1 MHLTIV
7 GCGFVGLALAR
18 QLQDD
23 RSQLTLTLTTT
34 SEERLAE
41 LRPLAEQARI
51 CDATDA
57 ISLKQSLRDAEIAV
71 FCLGPKG
78 NSQVDEDGYRNTFV
92 DSFHCLTDLLPQ
104 LPQLRQ
110 IIYTSSCSVYGDAQ
124 GAWVSESTPTNPSNG
139 HGAVLVESES
149 LLLAIDQPQRRVC
162 ILRLGALHGPGREFK
177 DRFENLAGQTRPGR
191 GQQFTNWVHVD
202 DVAGAIR
209 AAMTEMWC
217 GVINVVNDQPIRLA
231 ELIDRTLS
239 SEGLEPI
246 QWSNGSKTTSSGRRI
261 RNTRLHA
268 LGYVL
273 KHPKP
278 TF

>member
-18 QLQDD
+18 QLQAE

-34 SEERLAE
+34 REERYAE
-41 LRPLAEQARI
+41 LQPLADQVKI
-51 CDATDA
+51 CDAADP
-57 ISLKQSLRDAEIAV
+57 ISLKQALSDAEIAV

-78 NSQVDEDGYRNTFV
+78 DRQVDEDGYRNTFI
-92 DSFHCLTDLLPQ
+92 DSFQCLTSLLPQ

-124 GAWVSESTPTNPSNG
+124 GEWVSESTPTNPGNG
-139 HGAVLVESES
+139 HGAVLVDSES
-149 LLLAIDQPQRRVC
+149 LLQAIHQPSRLVC

-209 AAMTEMWC
+209 AAMTEMWS

-239 SEGLEPI
+239 SEGLEPM

-261 RNTRLHA
+261 RNTRLHG

-273 KHPKP
+273 KHPNP